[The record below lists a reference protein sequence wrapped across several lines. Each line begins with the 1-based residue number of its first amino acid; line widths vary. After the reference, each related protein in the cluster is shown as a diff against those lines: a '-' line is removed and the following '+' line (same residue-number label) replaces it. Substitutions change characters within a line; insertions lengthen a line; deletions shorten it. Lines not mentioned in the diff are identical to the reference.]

1 MIKAGDTVR
10 DKETGLTGTAMLD
23 EKGGV
28 VYVVPFKNEWG
39 KQRRTRDG
47 IIGLSVDVL
56 EKKEKENISLE
67 EENATLRSPIESA

>member
-23 EKGGV
+23 EQGGV
-28 VYVVPFKNEWG
+28 VYVVPFKDEWG

-47 IIGLSVDVL
+47 IVGLSVDVL
-56 EKKEKENISLE
+56 EKKEKGKINSWRL
-67 EENATLRSPIESA
+67 